1 MIKHIVIAGGSSSGI
16 TVFGILKK
24 LHNYNIYDMK
34 NIETIW
40 GTSAGSMIAVILC
53 LQLEWE
59 TMYTYIC
66 DRPWEKLLTIH
77 PSYIL
82 ESISRKGIFSS
93 TDLITKFFIPLFK
106 TKDLDIDITLQ
117 QFYEFTNIKLVMYSS
132 AVKDLTSVQLSHE
145 TYPNMRVLTAISMS
159 IAIPFLFQPVFYENT
174 YYCDG
179 GLVNNFPI
187 TNCVHYLKK
196 QNKTDEEINSSVLGI
211 SGKLQNNSENDKSNN
226 ENITERDTIFDYF
239 VHLIYRMIYNSQF
252 TRQVNDKSE
261 NLPFIVTFPDIQLNF
276 SKLKDVIYKEKR
288 TELLL
293 LGEKACDKFIEKNK
307 EACENLLNISV
318 YQNLII

>member
-24 LHNYNIYDMK
+24 LHDYNIYDMK

-77 PSYIL
+77 PTSIL
-82 ESISRKGIFSS
+82 HSISSKGIFSS
-93 TDLITKFFIPLFK
+93 TDLITKFFLPLFK
-106 TKDLDIDITLQ
+106 TKDLDIDITLLE
-117 QFYEFTNIKLVMYSS
+117 FYEFSKIKIVLYAS
-132 AVKDLTSVQLSHE
+132 AVKDLTSVELSHE
-145 TYPNMRVLTAISMS
+145 TYPNMKLITAISMS
-159 IAIPFLFQPVFYENT
+159 IALPFLIQPVLYENT

-196 QNKTDEEINSSVLGI
+196 LNKTDKEINDSVLGI
-211 SGKLQNNSENDKSNN
+211 SGKLQNNNDSDKSNN
-226 ENITERDTIFDYF
+226 ENITESDTIFSYF

-252 TRQVNDKSE
+252 TRHVNDKSDQ
-261 NLPFIVTFPDIQLNF
+261 LPFIVRFPDIQLNF

-293 LGEKACDKFIEKNK
+293 LGEKACDEFIENNK
-307 EACENLLNISV
+307 EVCKNLLNVSV
-318 YQNLII
+318 